1 MWDLSGTED
10 TMFSLT
16 LKTNGKQLTYVLSM
30 RDDGG
35 YDLQQNQSP
44 K

>member
-1 MWDLSGTED
+1 
-10 TMFSLT
+10 MFSLT
-16 LKTNGKQLTYVLSM
+16 LKANGKHTYVLSM

-35 YDLQQNQSP
+35 MTFQQNQSP